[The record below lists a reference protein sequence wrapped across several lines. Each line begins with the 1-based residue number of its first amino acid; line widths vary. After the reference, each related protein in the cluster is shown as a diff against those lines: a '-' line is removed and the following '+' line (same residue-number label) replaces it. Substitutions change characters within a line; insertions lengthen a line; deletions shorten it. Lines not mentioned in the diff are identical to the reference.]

1 MTKAAATISSA
12 SDDRARI
19 RAEFDRFAAARSL
32 QRPSDLILIQPA
44 LVPQSYFDVTTARSG
59 GYYNFPPVGLL
70 YLAAAARA
78 ADPALGIH
86 LIDINHQLLKAAH
99 GEAFDYGLWRDLVR
113 DAIKACAHPHVGVSY
128 MFGTTKPCFTEVID
142 LIRSEFPQVPILC
155 GGVQATFDYREILAS
170 GLCDIV
176 ARHEGEQQLIGY
188 LGALAGNPDAVPVGM
203 AFTEAGAIVELGTPP
218 PDNPVNWDVTPFY
231 DAIRIEEYHRYGG
244 LGAFSRY
251 VGADK
256 PFATVLAARGC
267 RARCTFCTVRNFNGF
282 GLRQRTVQDV
292 IDEVK
297 HLVTDHGIRSIDW
310 LDDDLL
316 WDRDRALALFRGLAE
331 QVPGLEWTA
340 SNGLIAVAID
350 DEMMQAMV
358 ASGLR
363 AFKIGV
369 ESGNDAMLKTIKK
382 PTTKPKLRAR
392 AGLFAKYP
400 DVFVSTNF
408 IIGFPDE
415 TFGQMMD
422 SYDLAV
428 ELASDWASFYICQPL
443 KGTEM
448 FSAFQSLGDARTKE
462 ERYDKTINPGRSAER
477 GEFGYRFAPD
487 RVLRTGW
494 EVFEIDRNGVP
505 DLEQQKEIWFS
516 FNLVA
521 NFLDNPN
528 FRPGGNAAKLARW
541 IEAIHD
547 GYPYDASM
555 AAALAHAY
563 HLLGNANRHAHHRA
577 DFLRLTA
584 TSAYWQNRVAQFPEL
599 LVLAHL
605 EQPPDWFAGPMP
617 RGLTRPLPQPQRQQ
631 VHA

>member
-1 MTKAAATISSA
+1 MTKLA
-12 SDDRARI
+12 SPPSPVDHALI
-19 RAEFDRFAAARSL
+19 RADFARFAAVRSL
-32 QRPSDLILIQPA
+32 SRPSDLILIQPA
-44 LVPQSYFDVTTARSG
+44 LVPEKFFDVTTARNG
-59 GYYNFPPVGLL
+59 GYYNFPPAGLL

-78 ADPALGIH
+78 ADPEIGIR

-99 GEAFDYGLWRDLVR
+99 SDGFDYDLWRDLVR
-113 DAIKACAHPHVGVSY
+113 EAIGACAHPHVAVSY
-128 MFGTTKPCFTEVID
+128 MFGTTKPCFVEVIE
-142 LIRSEFPQVPILC
+142 LIRSEFPQVPILS
-155 GGVQATFDYREILAS
+155 GGVQATFDYQEILQS

-176 ARHEGEQQLIGY
+176 SRHEGERQLMSY
-188 LGALAGNPDAVPVGM
+188 LAALAGDADAVPEGM
-203 AFTEAGAIVELGTPP
+203 AFADGGRIVELGKPHS
-218 PDNPVNWDVTPFY
+218 DNPVNWDILPFY
-231 DAIRIEEYHRYGG
+231 DAINVEEYHRYGG

-251 VGADK
+251 VGEDK
-256 PFATVLAARGC
+256 PYATVLATRGC

-297 HLVTDHGIRSIDW
+297 HLVTHHGIRYIDW

-316 WDRDRALALFRGLAE
+316 WDRERTLALFKGLAE

-340 SNGLIAVAID
+340 SNGVIAVAID
-350 DEMMQAMV
+350 DEIMQAMV

-369 ESGNDAMLKTIKK
+369 ESGNDTMLKTIKK
-382 PTTKPKLRAR
+382 PTTKPKLRERAR
-392 AGLFAKYP
+392 LFAKYP
-400 DVFVSTNF
+400 EVFVSTNF

-477 GEFGYRFAPD
+477 GEFGYRFAAD
-487 RVLRTGW
+487 RERLRTGW
-494 EVFEIDRNGVP
+494 EVFDIPHQAVP

-528 FRPGGNAAKLARW
+528 FRPGGNVAKLARW

-563 HLLGNANRHAHHRA
+563 WLLGDQVRHAHHRA
-577 DFLRLTA
+577 DFLRLTE
-584 TSAYWQNRVAQFPEL
+584 TSPYWQTRVAQFPEL
-599 LVLAHL
+599 LSLAHVD
-605 EQPPDWFAGPMP
+605 EAPAWFAGSPP
-617 RGLTRPLPQPQRQQ
+617 LALTRPLAFARPGQ
-631 VHA
+631 VPA

>member
-1 MTKAAATISSA
+1 M
-12 SDDRARI
+12 
-19 RAEFDRFAAARSL
+19 
-32 QRPSDLILIQPA
+32 
-44 LVPQSYFDVTTARSG
+44 
-59 GYYNFPPVGLL
+59 
-70 YLAAAARA
+70 
-78 ADPALGIH
+78 
-86 LIDINHQLLKAAH
+86 
-99 GEAFDYGLWRDLVR
+99 
-113 DAIKACAHPHVGVSY
+113 
-128 MFGTTKPCFTEVID
+128 
-142 LIRSEFPQVPILC
+142 
-155 GGVQATFDYREILAS
+155 
-170 GLCDIV
+170 
-176 ARHEGEQQLIGY
+176 
-188 LGALAGNPDAVPVGM
+188 
-203 AFTEAGAIVELGTPP
+203 
-218 PDNPVNWDVTPFY
+218 
-231 DAIRIEEYHRYGG
+231 
-244 LGAFSRY
+244 
-251 VGADK
+251 
-256 PFATVLAARGC
+256 
-267 RARCTFCTVRNFNGF
+267 
-282 GLRQRTVQDV
+282 QDV

-316 WDRDRALALFRGLAE
+316 WDRERALALFRGLAE

-350 DEMMQAMV
+350 DEVMQAMV

-392 AGLFAKYP
+392 AELFAKYP
-400 DVFVSTNF
+400 EVFVSTNF

-477 GEFGYRFAPD
+477 GEFGYRFARD

-494 EVFEIDRNGVP
+494 EIFEIDRASVP

-528 FRPGGNAAKLARW
+528 FRRGGNAAKLARW

-563 HLLGNANRHAHHRA
+563 HLLGDAQRHAHHRT

-599 LVLAHL
+599 LALAHVD
-605 EQPPDWFAGPMP
+605 QPPDWFAGPMP

-631 VHA
+631 VLA

>member
-1 MTKAAATISSA
+1 MTKAAPITRSA
-12 SDDRARI
+12 DDRAQI
-19 RAEFDRFAAARSL
+19 RADFARFAAARSL
-32 QRPSDLILIQPA
+32 TRPSDLILIQPA
-44 LVPQSYFDVTTARSG
+44 LVPEKFFDVTTARNG
-59 GYYNFPPVGLL
+59 GYYNFPPAGLL

-78 ADPALGIH
+78 ADPTLGIH

-99 GEAFDYGLWRDLVR
+99 RDDFDYAMWRELVR
-113 DAIKACAHPHVGVSY
+113 EAIAGCDNPHVGVSY
-128 MFGTTKPCFTEVID
+128 MFGTTKPCFIDVIE
-142 LIRSEFPQVPILC
+142 LIRAEFPEVPILS
-155 GGVQATFDYREILAS
+155 GGVQATFDYQEILHS

-176 ARHEGEQQLIGY
+176 SRHEGERQLMSY
-188 LGALAGNPDAVPVGM
+188 LAALSGDADAAPQGM
-203 AFTEAGAIVELGTPP
+203 AFADGGNIVELGQPQA
-218 PDNPVNWDVTPFY
+218 DNPVNWDIAPFY
-231 DAIRIEEYHRYGG
+231 AAIKVEEYHRYGG

-251 VGADK
+251 VGEDK
-256 PFATVLAARGC
+256 PYATVLATRGC

-297 HLVTDHGIRSIDW
+297 HLVTHHGIRYIDW

-316 WDRDRALALFRGLAE
+316 WDPARTLALFKGLAE

-340 SNGLIAVAID
+340 SNGVIAVAID
-350 DEMMQAMV
+350 DEIMQAMV

-369 ESGNDAMLKTIKK
+369 ESGNDKMLKAIKK
-382 PTTKPKLRAR
+382 PTTKPKLRER
-392 AGLFAKYP
+392 AKLFAKYP
-400 DVFVSTNF
+400 EVFVSTNF

-422 SYDLAV
+422 SYNLAI
-428 ELASDWASFYICQPL
+428 ELNSDWASFYICQPL

-477 GEFGYRFAPD
+477 GEFGYRFAAD
-487 RVLRTGW
+487 RERLRTGW
-494 EVFEIDRNGVP
+494 EVFEIAPDSVP

-528 FRPGGNAAKLARW
+528 FRDGGNVAKLARW

-563 HLLGNANRHAHHRA
+563 WLLGDSERHAHHRN
-577 DFLRLTA
+577 DFLR
-584 TSAYWQNRVAQFPEL
+584 
-599 LVLAHL
+599 
-605 EQPPDWFAGPMP
+605 
-617 RGLTRPLPQPQRQQ
+617 
-631 VHA
+631 

>member
-1 MTKAAATISSA
+1 M
-12 SDDRARI
+12 
-19 RAEFDRFAAARSL
+19 
-32 QRPSDLILIQPA
+32 
-44 LVPQSYFDVTTARSG
+44 
-59 GYYNFPPVGLL
+59 
-70 YLAAAARA
+70 
-78 ADPALGIH
+78 
-86 LIDINHQLLKAAH
+86 
-99 GEAFDYGLWRDLVR
+99 
-113 DAIKACAHPHVGVSY
+113 
-128 MFGTTKPCFTEVID
+128 
-142 LIRSEFPQVPILC
+142 
-155 GGVQATFDYREILAS
+155 
-170 GLCDIV
+170 
-176 ARHEGEQQLIGY
+176 
-188 LGALAGNPDAVPVGM
+188 
-203 AFTEAGAIVELGTPP
+203 
-218 PDNPVNWDVTPFY
+218 
-231 DAIRIEEYHRYGG
+231 
-244 LGAFSRY
+244 
-251 VGADK
+251 
-256 PFATVLAARGC
+256 
-267 RARCTFCTVRNFNGF
+267 
-282 GLRQRTVQDV
+282 
-292 IDEVK
+292 
-297 HLVTDHGIRSIDW
+297 
-310 LDDDLL
+310 
-316 WDRDRALALFRGLAE
+316 
-331 QVPGLEWTA
+331 
-340 SNGLIAVAID
+340 
-350 DEMMQAMV
+350 
-358 ASGLR
+358 
-363 AFKIGV
+363 
-369 ESGNDAMLKTIKK
+369 
-382 PTTKPKLRAR
+382 
-392 AGLFAKYP
+392 
-400 DVFVSTNF
+400 FVSTNF

-422 SYDLAV
+422 SYELAV

-494 EVFEIDRNGVP
+494 EVFEIDRDSVP

-528 FRPGGNAAKLARW
+528 FRPSGNAAKLARW

-563 HLLGNANRHAHHRA
+563 HLLGNANRHAHHRT